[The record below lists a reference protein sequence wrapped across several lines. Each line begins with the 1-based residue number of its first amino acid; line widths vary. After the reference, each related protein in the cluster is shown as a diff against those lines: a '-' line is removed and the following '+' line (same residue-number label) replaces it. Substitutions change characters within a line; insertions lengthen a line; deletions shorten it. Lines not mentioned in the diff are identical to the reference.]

1 VVRTRTPAHRFL
13 LFALTA
19 LPLAAQGEGLLELY
33 DQAMTTNPVLRGR
46 EFNVEQAR
54 AQKDLA
60 RSRLLPQIGVDA
72 SYDWNAYDE
81 RNAPTE
87 YYDGKRGSIVAS
99 QPLLDLSSY
108 YRYKGAKLSVEQSEH
123 ERNAAEMELASDL
136 VDRYLIVLQAEDE
149 IAYLQ
154 AEKAAIESQL
164 KRLRLMRERQLAKV
178 TDLYEVE
185 AYYQGLLTREIEAR
199 NAREIALEQLRE
211 TTGVDVRQVAPL
223 AREEFPA
230 VPGDEEQWT
239 RDALETNPGL
249 LALAKAIEAAE
260 RLVDSGHAEHLPR
273 VSLSASQVYADQGFD
288 NRAVQPY
295 DVGSVGI
302 LFNLPLYEGGRVNAT
317 VREASARLQ
326 IAREEYEAARREI
339 ERRARTAYLSA
350 LASYARIRSTGAETE
365 ALEKVV
371 EAQLK
376 SYEFRVTTIL
386 DVLIARRRLTK
397 AQSDESKAR
406 YEYIRDLTTLRAQVG
421 ELNRPHIEQID
432 SWLADGTALPAGR

>member
-1 VVRTRTPAHRFL
+1 MLA
-13 LFALTA
+13 A
-19 LPLAAQGEGLLELY
+19 LPLASQAEGLLELY
-33 DQAMTTNPVLRGR
+33 DQALATNPMLRGR

-60 RSRLLPQIGVDA
+60 RSRLLPQVGVDA

-81 RNAPTE
+81 RNRSPE

-108 YRYKGAKLSVEQSEH
+108 YRYKGAQLSVQQSEF
-123 ERNAAEMELASDL
+123 ERNAAEMELAVDL

-149 IAYLQ
+149 IRYLR
-154 AEKAAIESQL
+154 AEKEAIETQL

-211 TTGVDVRQVAPL
+211 TTGVDVRQVVPL
-223 AREEFPA
+223 AREQFPA

-239 RDALETNPGL
+239 QEALETNPNL
-249 LALAKAIEAAE
+249 LALAKAVEAAS

-273 VSLSASQVYADQGFD
+273 VSLSASQVYADQGYD

-302 LFNLPLYEGGRVNAT
+302 LLSLPLYEGGRVNAT

-350 LASYARIRSTGAETE
+350 LASYARIGSTGAETA

-376 SYEFRVTTIL
+376 GYECRVTTIL

-421 ELNRPHIEQID
+421 ELTRPHIEQID
-432 SWLADGTALPAGR
+432 SWLADAPAVPAHP